1 VVFNSAGGADW
12 TCGESGGVVTC
23 TRPSLAVGAAPA
35 ITVVVTPGPA
45 SGVLASSASVA
56 AAETDPN
63 PANNSDSA
71 TTTVIE
77 AQVWM
82 GTRTKTVLADSG
94 EFVSKADVTYTITLT
109 NAGPAA
115 QGDNPG
121 PEFVDALPS
130 SLTLVSASATSGT
143 VATDLA
149 GNSVSWDG
157 SIPSGGS
164 VTLTIHAT
172 IKATVALGTTIAN
185 QGTVHYDADGNG
197 TNDATVLTDDPG
209 VPGADDATSFLV
221 VSPAMA
227 FYTVTPC
234 RLLDTRTVDG
244 TFGGPAL
251 TAGTDRVFP
260 LFGRCGIPATA
271 RAISVNLTVTQ
282 STAAGNL
289 RLYPA
294 GTTMPLASSLN
305 YGAGQTRASNAVV
318 PLNGLGELAVRC
330 NQPAGTAHLILD
342 VNGYFE

>member
-1 VVFNSAGGADW
+1 
-12 TCGESGGVVTC
+12 
-23 TRPSLAVGAAPA
+23 
-35 ITVVVTPGPA
+35 
-45 SGVLASSASVA
+45 VLASSASVA